1 MRWLGKGGKKEYTV
15 YIYARPF
22 LEKSRYRAER
32 RGNVIGNAGAWIDQS
47 FSRRTLEF
55 HVHASFV
62 SRFLLLIAPR
72 NRPTV
77 KLLSRSLSLSPSR

>member
-1 MRWLGKGGKKEYTV
+1 MLDRSSKNRGIVPDDVATSLETPVLGS
-15 YIYARPF
+15 IS
-22 LEKSRYRAER
+22 L
-32 RGNVIGNAGAWIDQS
+32 DQS
-47 FSRRTLEF
+47 SDRRTLEF

-77 KLLSRSLSLSPSR
+77 KLLSRSLSLSLSG